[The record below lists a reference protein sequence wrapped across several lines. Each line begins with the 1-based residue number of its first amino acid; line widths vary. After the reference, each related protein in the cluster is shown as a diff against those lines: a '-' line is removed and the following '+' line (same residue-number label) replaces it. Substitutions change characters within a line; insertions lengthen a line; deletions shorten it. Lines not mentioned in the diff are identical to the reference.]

1 MKIDTKDL
9 VKKSELFAL
18 DVAEQIS
25 RISLQ
30 PFLETS
36 FHCSEF
42 RDKKVLKKHLH
53 RISKNDYP
61 LIYVL
66 EVRSTA
72 KVKTL
77 LKAFEDFHALNLLKT
92 KNKDRVN
99 LSKYNKKPS
108 GILYVGSST
117 TDFRKRVKEHLGTQS
132 SRTYAMHLCKWD
144 GTLDYEVKI
153 SAFQVISLSNALVER
168 FIVEILEQQ
177 LWDVLQPV
185 FGKRSGL

>member
-9 VKKSELFAL
+9 VRKSERFAL
-18 DVAEQIS
+18 DVSQQIS
-25 RISLQ
+25 QITLK

-42 RDKKVLKKHLH
+42 RDKNVLKKHLH
-53 RISKNDYP
+53 RIAKSGYP
-61 LIYVL
+61 LIYVF
-66 EVRSTA
+66 EIKSAT

-77 LKAFEDFHALNLLKT
+77 LKAFEAYHARNLLKA
-92 KNKDRVN
+92 KNRDRVN
-99 LSKYNKKPS
+99 LSKYNRKS
-108 GILYVGSST
+108 SSVLYVGSST
-117 TDFRKRVKEHLGTQS
+117 TDFRKRVKDHLGTQS

-144 GTLDYEVKI
+144 GDADYEVAI
-153 SAFQVISLSNALVER
+153 SAYQVISQSDQAVER